1 MDLKYGDKI
10 IEMQGIIVEIH
21 DGCVAIDLKG
31 RLGYL
36 KIPMRMLITDYPLKV
51 GQEVGFKMSF
61 IEVLSEEANEKY
73 VSNIEIKNR
82 KEGKI

>member
-21 DGCVAIDLKG
+21 DGCIAVDLKG

-36 KIPMRMLITDYPLKV
+36 KIPMRMLITDYPLKI

-73 VSNIEIKNR
+73 VSNIDIRNR
-82 KEGKI
+82 KEGKL

>member
-1 MDLKYGDKI
+1 MDLKYGDRI
-10 IEMQGIIVEIH
+10 IEMQGIIVEVH
-21 DGCVAIDLKG
+21 DGCVAVDLKG

-36 KIPMRMLITDYPLKV
+36 KVPMRMLITDYPLKV

-73 VSNIEIKNR
+73 VSNIDIRNR

>member
-1 MDLKYGDKI
+1 MNLKYGDKI

-21 DGCVAIDLKG
+21 DGCVAIDFKG

-73 VSNIEIKNR
+73 VSNIDIRNR
-82 KEGKI
+82 KEESA